1 MPAPGGL
8 LERIGRAAGV
18 GDLVAVLAE
27 RLAPTDLGSLLVEVA
42 RRRAAALTPAQV
54 LQRHE
59 RDPAVRPSPV
69 DPRAARAFEDLAFA
83 VAAPPFEPVAL
94 APVAPLGATSVLT
107 GLSQDQAVAT
117 TRGTEV
123 LSDATNVLALECAAR
138 RRAAGGRRAQAPAV
152 RLCAAHRMLR
162 PQPVADPRLLPHF
175 GLFALCT
182 AGRGSR
188 GWRAEAQA
196 VREHLE
202 VHVRLLLRAG
212 ELGLVA
218 RRPRVAL
225 TPLDDGPGGE
235 EVEAALAAP
244 LREALPGADVV
255 LDAARISGR
264 GYYAELCFAVSV
276 EGPRGERHTLVDGGL
291 TRWAQLLL
299 ADRKERLVI
308 SGVGTELATTLLSA
322 PGDPGEGS
330 PRSS

>member
-1 MPAPGGL
+1 VPAPGGL

-27 RLAPTDLGSLLVEVA
+27 RLAPTDLGSLLLEVA

-94 APVAPLGATSVLT
+94 APVAPLGTTSVLS
-107 GLSQDQAVAT
+107 GLSQDLAVAT
-117 TRGTEV
+117 SRGTEV

-138 RRAAGGRRAQAPAV
+138 RRAAGGRRARVPAV

-162 PQPVADPRLLPHF
+162 PQPLSDPRLLPHF
-175 GLFALCT
+175 GLVALAT
-182 AGRGSR
+182 AARGSR
-188 GWRAEAQA
+188 SWRAEAAA
-196 VREHLE
+196 VREHVE
-202 VHVRLLLRAG
+202 VHVRLLHRAG
-212 ELGLVA
+212 EVGLVA

-225 TPLDDGPGGE
+225 TPLEGGPAPDL
-235 EVEAALAAP
+235 VDAALVAP
-244 LREALPGADVV
+244 LRDALPAADVV
-255 LDAARISGR
+255 VDPARTSGR

-276 EGPRGERHTLVDGGL
+276 EGAGGERHVLVDGGL
-291 TRWAQLLL
+291 VEWTQRLL

-308 SGVGTELATTLLSA
+308 SGVGSDLATTVLAAPDLAPSA
-322 PGDPGEGS
+322 S
-330 PRSS
+330 